1 MTNVILGMLS
11 ELREFGGDDSVAMH
25 IAAHDVS
32 AAYGED
38 NWANL
43 AKDCVRSCVLDKE
56 QWELY
61 LQPIEIEIL
70 KLREKG
76 GETGL
81 QTKGGKWKLSKVS
94 HNSSYRS
101 NKSVLG
107 NALDAGLAI
116 VDSEGK
122 AVPKSQLEK
131 LLKGEEIA
139 GVRVPKS
146 AYERALSAATT
157 IISLWPQLSEVE
169 QAAING
175 QLFCRGRV

>member
-43 AKDCVRSCVLDKE
+43 ARDCIRSGAENKQE
-56 QWELY
+56 WEDY
-61 LQPIEIEIL
+61 LAPIEIEIL

-107 NALDAGLAI
+107 NALDAGLVI
-116 VDSEGK
+116 VDGEGK
-122 AVPKSQLEK
+122 AIPKSQLEK
-131 LLKGEEIA
+131 LLKGESAES
-139 GVRVPKS
+139 VRVPKS

-157 IISLWPQLSEVE
+157 IITLWPQLSGDE
-169 QAAING
+169 QLVISDYVLEIA
-175 QLFCRGRV
+175 CD